1 MRAMAW
7 LGSGLLLFALHSPAR
22 AADCAKGDDAA
33 IRALGKAFAQA
44 PENVGL
50 SVGILNR
57 GIATCYDFGKRDK
70 RENAPTGA
78 DTRYEIGSNSKTFT
92 ATLLAYAVQEGRL
105 KLDDDIRLYLP
116 GSYPNLEYQGQ
127 PIRVLHLANLTS
139 GLPNWLPDR
148 PDLFTG
154 LKPEQIP
161 DALIAVHRDYSRED
175 FHRDLRQVTLKS
187 APGTDPRHS
196 NVGAQLLVRVLE
208 RAFER
213 PYAELLDERI
223 LRPLDMRR
231 TGFDPGSPSGTLAVG
246 HDASGRAMPYIT
258 DMRELREAGGLISSS
273 ADMVRYLRLQLDET
287 NPAIALSHRPTV
299 ETEHDRVALNWHI
312 DTAGDGQR
320 TIWHTGGTF
329 GFSSYV
335 ALYPERGLGMV
346 LLANESD
353 PQAQSRLVDLAN
365 RIAEHL
371 AAPAAGR

>member
-22 AADCAKGDDAA
+22 ATDCAEGDDAA
-33 IRALGKAFAQA
+33 IQALGKAFARA
-44 PENVGL
+44 PETVGL
-50 SVGILNR
+50 SVGILHR
-57 GIATCYDFGKRDK
+57 GVAACYDFGKRNK
-70 RENAPTGA
+70 GEATATSA
-78 DTRYEIGSNSKTFT
+78 DTRYEIGSNSKTFI
-92 ATLLAYAVQEGRL
+92 ATLLAYAVQEGRI
-105 KLDDDIRLYLP
+105 KLDDDIRLHLP

-127 PIRVLHLANLTS
+127 PIRVVHLANLTS

-148 PDLFTG
+148 PELFTG
-154 LKPEQIP
+154 LKPEQVP
-161 DALIAVHRDYSRED
+161 DALIAIHRDYTRED

-196 NVGAQLLVRVLE
+196 NVGAQLLIRVLE
-208 RAFER
+208 HVFER

-223 LRPLDMRR
+223 LCPLGMHR

-299 ETEHDRVALNWHI
+299 ETEHDRVALNWHV
-312 DTAGDGQR
+312 DTASDGQR

-329 GFSSYV
+329 GFSSYLV
-335 ALYPERGLGMV
+335 LYPERGLGMV

-353 PQAQSRLVDLAN
+353 PQAQNRLVDLAN